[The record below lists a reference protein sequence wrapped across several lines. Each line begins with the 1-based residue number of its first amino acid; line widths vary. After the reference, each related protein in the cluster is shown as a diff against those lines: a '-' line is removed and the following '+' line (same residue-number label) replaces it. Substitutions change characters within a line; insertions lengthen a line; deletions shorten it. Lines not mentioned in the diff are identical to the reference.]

1 MKADILSD
9 TESKIVS
16 QVKPVIA
23 DDHYYVLN
31 YADTFGVFDRWG
43 DIYPGGRNY
52 QGLYHNGTRYISGFN
67 LVINDEKPL
76 LLSSSVTEE
85 KQILNVDLTNPDIIS
100 EKGIKV
106 RKGTVHIIRSKFI
119 QNCIC
124 YERIVLTNYD
134 EHKHELEISFYFH
147 SDFKDIFEVR
157 GTVRNKKGI
166 IYEPKVEDS
175 DKVIISYKGL
185 DDIKREAVIK
195 FSPKPDKVGKN
206 KIVYKIK
213 LKPKQSFK
221 INNTVVFAE
230 NGKSVEPLG
239 FTIALS
245 QITPRIKRAKD
256 NMVEIFSSNEQFNH
270 WVTRSQA
277 DLVSLI
283 ANTPYGKY
291 PYAGVPWFNSPF
303 GRDGIITSIE
313 TLWAYPSLA
322 RDVLFYLARTQANE
336 VDSFKEAEPGKIFHE
351 ARSGEMVETG
361 EIPFKLY
368 YGTVDATPLFIVLA
382 GAYYKRTGDIETIKN
397 LWPNI
402 INALNWIDNYG
413 DIDGDGY
420 VEYVRKADKGL
431 ENQGWKDSDDSIS
444 YEDGRLAKPPIALC
458 EVQSYVY
465 DAKNK
470 AAYLAE
476 LLGEK
481 NLADKL
487 LKEASALKEKFNK
500 DFWDEELKTYVIALD
515 GDKSP
520 CRVKSSNAG
529 LCLLSGIVKH
539 EYATKLANT
548 LLSSEMYSDWGIRT
562 LASDEVRYN
571 PMSYHNGS
579 CWPHDTALIAYGLS
593 LYGFKDKAAKIMKGL
608 FDATLFIDL
617 QRLPELFCGFGRRKN
632 EGPTAYPVA
641 CAPQAWSVAA
651 VYMLIQAC
659 LQIDINA
666 VEKKVYFIKPILPD
680 FIDSLEIKNLPL
692 GESKAHLS
700 LARYKNNVGIK
711 VIKKANDW
719 EVVTVN

>member
-1 MKADILSD
+1 
-9 TESKIVS
+9 
-16 QVKPVIA
+16 
-23 DDHYYVLN
+23 
-31 YADTFGVFDRWG
+31 
-43 DIYPGGRNY
+43 
-52 QGLYHNGTRYISGFN
+52 
-67 LVINDEKPL
+67 
-76 LLSSSVTEE
+76 
-85 KQILNVDLTNPDIIS
+85 
-100 EKGIKV
+100 
-106 RKGTVHIIRSKFI
+106 
-119 QNCIC
+119 
-124 YERIVLTNYD
+124 
-134 EHKHELEISFYFH
+134 
-147 SDFKDIFEVR
+147 
-157 GTVRNKKGI
+157 
-166 IYEPKVEDS
+166 
-175 DKVIISYKGL
+175 
-185 DDIKREAVIK
+185 
-195 FSPKPDKVGKN
+195 
-206 KIVYKIK
+206 
-213 LKPKQSFK
+213 
-221 INNTVVFAE
+221 
-230 NGKSVEPLG
+230 
-239 FTIALS
+239 
-245 QITPRIKRAKD
+245 
-256 NMVEIFSSNEQFNH
+256 
-270 WVTRSQA
+270 
-277 DLVSLI
+277 
-283 ANTPYGKY
+283 
-291 PYAGVPWFNSPF
+291 
-303 GRDGIITSIE
+303 
-313 TLWAYPSLA
+313 
-322 RDVLFYLARTQANE
+322 
-336 VDSFKEAEPGKIFHE
+336 
-351 ARSGEMVETG
+351 MVETG